1 MPASSFK
8 LNPFAEE
15 FKPKR
20 AQPAEK
26 WAAQAYAE
34 ASQHGGE
41 ANFGTTADQ
50 QAGLRFMDV
59 PSEVTRLLL
68 TILHCSLL
76 IMGDKRHR
84 RSAQ

>member
-1 MPASSFK
+1 MTGGRLAVPASSFK

-20 AQPAEK
+20 AQSTQK
-26 WAAQAYAE
+26 WVAQACVE

-41 ANFGTTADQ
+41 ALFVTITDQ

-68 TILHCSLL
+68 TFLH
-76 IMGDKRHR
+76 
-84 RSAQ
+84 

>member
-20 AQPAEK
+20 AQPAQK
-26 WAAQAYAE
+26 WFAQAYAE

-41 ANFGTTADQ
+41 TNIGTTADH

-68 TILHCSLL
+68 TILH
-76 IMGDKRHR
+76 
-84 RSAQ
+84 

>member
-8 LNPFAEE
+8 LNPFAKE

-20 AQPAEK
+20 AQPAQK
-26 WAAQAYAE
+26 WVARAYVE

-41 ANFGTTADQ
+41 ANICTTADH

-68 TILHCSLL
+68 TVLH
-76 IMGDKRHR
+76 
-84 RSAQ
+84 